1 MTEDESVASRIMGN
15 IICEKSNVD
24 NDDKLIK
31 NKTTICIGI
40 SPNYNSENIKEEEI
54 EDLNTYFSEHV
65 DNFIKFV
72 NKSIRTNFND
82 KEELLNLEL
91 LDIKR
96 YYDLNQPDVNKIK
109 LEVRKDVE
117 MAKDNKLNFRINSSN
132 DQPIECFYNEEMR
145 VNDTKRFLG
154 LY

>member
-1 MTEDESVASRIMGN
+1 M
-15 IICEKSNVD
+15 
-24 NDDKLIK
+24 
-31 NKTTICIGI
+31 
-40 SPNYNSENIKEEEI
+40 
-54 EDLNTYFSEHV
+54 
-65 DNFIKFV
+65 
-72 NKSIRTNFND
+72 
-82 KEELLNLEL
+82 
-91 LDIKR
+91 
-96 YYDLNQPDVNKIK
+96 NKIK